1 MCCYPAYERRWRAV
15 GWESM
20 RLARLGSGDLP
31 AAGLIMGLFV
41 SVNADPTWCLES
53 VTQLGVEDFHG
64 NRGLL
69 L

>member
-1 MCCYPAYERRWRAV
+1 
-15 GWESM
+15 
-20 RLARLGSGDLP
+20 
-31 AAGLIMGLFV
+31 MGLFV

-69 L
+69 LSSTGIRFLNISLSSPRQTQ